1 MPLIEP
7 MTPAF
12 ASYLSD
18 ESRTQGQAEYI
29 AFPRSE
35 EEIALVLRWCAQHG
49 VPVTAQGG
57 MTGLA
62 GGASPQGGLAL
73 NLSRMDRIL
82 GLRRDSAGTWL
93 LRVQPGVRLLQVR
106 KALKEKSFQI
116 SQWDEASV
124 AALRDFRPG
133 EAFFSPDP
141 TETTA
146 SIGGMAAC
154 NASGARS
161 YLYGATRTKIH
172 ALRVVLTDGSVTALE
187 RGVHRARGREALLP
201 LTDGGTRRVL
211 LPEFETPPIK
221 DAGFYLR
228 RDMDLVDL
236 FMGSQGLFGIISEL
250 ELELTPSP
258 ALLWGVTAFLPDHA
272 AALRYVRA
280 LKGQEG
286 DPLPDRPAAIEFFD
300 RRALRLVEEQKAET
314 PAFRQLQELPEDYN
328 CAVYAE
334 FNPRDPALFLPT
346 LSALSDT
353 LRRLGGDPERTW
365 VARDGRELE
374 KLLFFRHTVPEVT
387 DIIVERNKK
396 NEPCITILSTDMA
409 VDDVHF
415 DELFHIYKHDLSQT
429 DLDWVIFGH
438 IGENHVHPNIFAR
451 DRAEYEF
458 GLRLFEKW
466 AADVH
471 RMDGTITGEHGTG
484 KLKKKLAYIMYGP
497 EKMAKLCQFKRAMDP
512 KGLLGPGNILT
523 EVEA

>member
-35 EEIALVLRWCAQHG
+35 EEIAQVLRWCAQHG

-82 GLRRDSAGTWL
+82 GLRRDSGGTWL

-201 LTDGGTRRVL
+201 PDGWQRRRVL

-258 ALLWGVTAFLPDHA
+258 RFCGALPPSC
-272 AALRYVRA
+272 RIM
-280 LKGQEG
+280 
-286 DPLPDRPAAIEFFD
+286 PPP
-300 RRALRLVEEQKAET
+300 
-314 PAFRQLQELPEDYN
+314 
-328 CAVYAE
+328 CA
-334 FNPRDPALFLPT
+334 T
-346 LSALSDT
+346 SA
-353 LRRLGGDPERTW
+353 P
-365 VARDGRELE
+365 
-374 KLLFFRHTVPEVT
+374 
-387 DIIVERNKK
+387 
-396 NEPCITILSTDMA
+396 
-409 VDDVHF
+409 
-415 DELFHIYKHDLSQT
+415 
-429 DLDWVIFGH
+429 
-438 IGENHVHPNIFAR
+438 
-451 DRAEYEF
+451 
-458 GLRLFEKW
+458 
-466 AADVH
+466 
-471 RMDGTITGEHGTG
+471 
-484 KLKKKLAYIMYGP
+484 
-497 EKMAKLCQFKRAMDP
+497 
-512 KGLLGPGNILT
+512 
-523 EVEA
+523 